1 MSPVFLPDAPS
12 SSSCVRTTAVTAARA
27 ILTSCLLSPSS
38 VPFPGWSRGTD
49 VPPYDG
55 LFCGLPRMPGNFP
68 LDPARGQFHLASVPA
83 PYWAVAVIWKWFD
96 SSCSGFFFFF
106 PQHHSV
112 RPLYVTN
119 FSSKSWEQE
128 LFLDPC
134 GHEQCSLESFPRS
147 LSDLR

>member
-1 MSPVFLPDAPS
+1 M
-12 SSSCVRTTAVTAARA
+12 TAARA

-68 LDPARGQFHLASVPA
+68 LDPARGQFHPVPLCQPRTGLWLLFGNGLILPALA
-83 PYWAVAVIWKWFD
+83 
-96 SSCSGFFFFF
+96 FFFFF